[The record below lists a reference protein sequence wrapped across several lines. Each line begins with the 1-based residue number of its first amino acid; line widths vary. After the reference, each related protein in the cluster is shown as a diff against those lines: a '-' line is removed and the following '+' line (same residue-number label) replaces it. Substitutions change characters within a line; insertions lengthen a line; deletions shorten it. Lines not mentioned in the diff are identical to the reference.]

1 MKKCKT
7 LRDMRDR
14 TLSVK
19 RFADQCNGVEVNFT
33 NRQIDGDDTYSQYYI
48 SLTESSRPNYP
59 CLYEMNY

>member
-1 MKKCKT
+1 
-7 LRDMRDR
+7 MRDR